1 MDLHDALAQVRQMR
15 DALQERRQFRGYSG
29 RARLFGGGLA
39 LACALVLATQAT
51 ATPKVHFRAWLI
63 VLALALAANYGALL
77 LWFFSRDGAD
87 RDRSAVRP
95 AYDALA
101 PLVVGG
107 LLTLAL
113 ARAGAWDLLF
123 GTWMCCYG
131 LAHLPYRLTLPRL
144 NYLVGLGYLA
154 AGAACL
160 VAPVDGILNP
170 WPMGVIF
177 FAGET
182 CGGFALILDDHR
194 HEQELRHAREKS
206 DGEP

>member
-1 MDLHDALAQVRQMR
+1 MDLHDALTQVRQMR

-39 LACALVLATQAT
+39 LACAVVLATHAVP
-51 ATPKVHFRAWLI
+51 AKAHFRAWLI
-63 VLALALAANYGALL
+63 VLAMSLAANYGALL
-77 LWFFSRDGAD
+77 LWFFSREGAG

-101 PLVVGG
+101 PLALGG

-113 ARAGAWDLLF
+113 ARSGAYDLLF

-144 NYLVGLGYLA
+144 NFLAGLGYFA

-160 VAPVDGILNP
+160 VMPGPGLLNP
-170 WPMGVIF
+170 WPMGLVF
-177 FAGET
+177 FIGET
-182 CGGFALILDDHR
+182 IGGFALIWDDRR
-194 HEQELRHAREKS
+194 HEQELRHALENN
-206 DGEP
+206 DGES

>member
-1 MDLHDALAQVRQMR
+1 MDLHDALTQVRQMR
-15 DALQERRQFRGYSG
+15 DALQVRRQFRGYSG

-39 LACALVLATQAT
+39 LACALVLANHTVP
-51 ATPKVHFRAWLI
+51 PKAHFRAWLI
-63 VLALALAANYGALL
+63 VLALSLAANYGALL
-77 LWFFSRDGAD
+77 LWFFSREGAA

-101 PLVVGG
+101 PLAFGG

-113 ARAGAWDLLF
+113 ARAGAYDLLF

-144 NYLVGLGYLA
+144 NFFVGLGYLA

-160 VAPVDGILNP
+160 LAPGAGLLNP

-177 FAGET
+177 FVGET
-182 CGGFALILDDHR
+182 CGGLALIQDDRR
-194 HEQELRHAREKS
+194 HEQELLYAREKS